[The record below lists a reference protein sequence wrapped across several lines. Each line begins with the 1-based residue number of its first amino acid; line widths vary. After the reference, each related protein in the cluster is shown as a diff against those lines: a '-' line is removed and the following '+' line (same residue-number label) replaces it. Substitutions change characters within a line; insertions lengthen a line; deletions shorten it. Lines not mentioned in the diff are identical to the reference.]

1 MIRIW
6 LVLCSI
12 NTSVILCRTCADEN
26 VIDFCSEK
34 MLKGFKDDGEDAE
47 ALLDSYIKLYN
58 DCLSEIPEDFHVG
71 VHLCRG
77 NFVGS
82 RQ

>member
-1 MIRIW
+1 
-6 LVLCSI
+6 
-12 NTSVILCRTCADEN
+12 
-26 VIDFCSEK
+26 